1 MVPAEK
7 SCGLGDVKDYLAL
20 QPISSHQWLKGF
32 GHHCSPK
39 SDEVWICGG
48 ENKTPSVM
56 SEEALQEVWP
66 SFLQDERNKKVSNY
80 EGSEDEDV
88 NGDLKDNNIK
98 DENKTSGHDKV
109 ENGNDENEVRNTNRK
124 IF

>member
-1 MVPAEK
+1 MVINLTDHSYAFVVPAEK

-48 ENKTPSVM
+48 ENKTPS
-56 SEEALQEVWP
+56 
-66 SFLQDERNKKVSNY
+66 
-80 EGSEDEDV
+80 
-88 NGDLKDNNIK
+88 
-98 DENKTSGHDKV
+98 GHV
-109 ENGNDENEVRNTNRK
+109 
-124 IF
+124 

>member
-1 MVPAEK
+1 
-7 SCGLGDVKDYLAL
+7 
-20 QPISSHQWLKGF
+20 
-32 GHHCSPK
+32 
-39 SDEVWICGG
+39 
-48 ENKTPSVM
+48 M